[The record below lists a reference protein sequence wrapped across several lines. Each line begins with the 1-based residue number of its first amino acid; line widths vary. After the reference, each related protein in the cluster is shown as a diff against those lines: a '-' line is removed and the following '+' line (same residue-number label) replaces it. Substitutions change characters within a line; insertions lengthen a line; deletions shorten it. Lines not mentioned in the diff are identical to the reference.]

1 MFDVAN
7 WSPLEIACRDREVTY
22 SVLAFSQSR
31 AVWITEKTE
40 GEGVGKTIGTYQ
52 RSKTYNTK
60 SRFISAL
67 LVLIYLNLHNV
78 YIKHQGREIVIL
90 ERRRKTQNFP

>member
-7 WSPLEIACRDREVTY
+7 WSPLEIACSDLEVTY

-40 GEGVGKTIGTYQ
+40 GEGVGQNDRDLSEVKKHTTQ
-52 RSKTYNTK
+52 RAGSSAHYWF
-60 SRFISAL
+60 SFI
-67 LVLIYLNLHNV
+67 
-78 YIKHQGREIVIL
+78 
-90 ERRRKTQNFP
+90 